1 MESISFLTIDDES
14 ISLGEAMQYLRRD
27 GSLSRVMGN
36 IIQQHL
42 VEKELRSRP
51 DIQIEPS
58 LVDRALEQF
67 RQQRQLMEGDR
78 FEQWLKA
85 NGFSFESFQNQIA
98 FGLKIEKL
106 KVEVTESQLE
116 QYFTARK
123 PFLDRVILSRIIVKD
138 KILADNLKQEI
149 LADRNKFGA
158 LAKQHSITEER
169 VMGGMMGSIQ
179 HNTLPEQLK
188 TAIQVVQPGELIG
201 PLEIDGLYCLFRI
214 EQFQDAVLQGKL
226 KQNLRNQL
234 FQQYLQQKL
243 QNKKIKLQ
251 VN

>member
-1 MESISFLTIDDES
+1 MESPSFLTIDEES
-14 ISLGEAMQYLRRD
+14 ISLGQAMQYLRRD
-27 GSLSRVMGN
+27 GSLSRVVGN
-36 IIQQHL
+36 IIQQYL

-58 LVDRALEQF
+58 LVEQALQQF
-67 RQQRQLMEGDR
+67 RQQRRLTGGDR

-85 NGFSFESFQNQIA
+85 NGFTFESFQNQIA
-98 FGLKIEKL
+98 FGLRIEKL
-106 KVEVTESQLE
+106 KLEVTEPKLE

-138 KILADNLKQEI
+138 RILADHLKQEI
-149 LADRNKFGA
+149 LANKNQFGA
-158 LAKQHSITEER
+158 LAKEHSITEER

-179 HNTLPEQLK
+179 RSTLPEQLK
-188 TAIQVVQPGELIG
+188 SAINVVQLGELIG

-214 EQFQDAVLQGKL
+214 EQFQEAALQGKL
-226 KQNLRNQL
+226 KQDLRNQL

-243 QNKKIKLQ
+243 QNKKIKLE